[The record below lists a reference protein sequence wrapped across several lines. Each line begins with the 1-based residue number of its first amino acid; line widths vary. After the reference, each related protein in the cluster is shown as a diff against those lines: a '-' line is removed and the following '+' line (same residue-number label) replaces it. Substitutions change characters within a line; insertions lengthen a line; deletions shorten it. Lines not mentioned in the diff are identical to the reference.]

1 MIALCSKSD
10 KQDQSWYLG
19 VMKTTTLTFIKTVEG
34 AELDPFGNPVKSTEE
49 IAVDGCL
56 IAPITEPTS
65 QREEQAMEQGKIQ
78 VRIHLPK
85 TFTGDVS
92 DSNVEWNGKTFHLD
106 SDSVAF
112 MNENCPTKW
121 NRYFRAEAYYE

>member
-1 MIALCSKSD
+1 
-10 KQDQSWYLG
+10 
-19 VMKTTTLTFIKTVEG
+19 MKTTTLTFYKNTQG
-34 AELDPFGNPVKSTEE
+34 SELDPFGNPKTTKVTIE
-49 IAVDGCL
+49 VTGCL

-65 QREEQAMEQGKIQ
+65 HREEQAMEQGKIQ

-92 DSNVEWNGKTFHLD
+92 DSDVDWNGKTFHLD

-121 NRYFRAEAYYE
+121 NRYFRAEAVYE

>member
-1 MIALCSKSD
+1 
-10 KQDQSWYLG
+10 
-19 VMKTTTLTFIKTVEG
+19 MKGISLTFTKKTPGTEEDAFGNLIPTTTTV
-34 AELDPFGNPVKSTEE
+34 V
-49 IAVDGCL
+49 VDNCL

-65 QREEQAMEQGKIQ
+65 QREEQAIAQGKIQ

-92 DSNVEWNGKTFHLD
+92 DSDVTWDGKTFHLD

-112 MNENCPTKW
+112 MNENCPTQW
-121 NRYFRAEAYYE
+121 NRYFRAEAHYE

>member
-1 MIALCSKSD
+1 
-10 KQDQSWYLG
+10 
-19 VMKTTTLTFIKTVEG
+19 MKTITLTFTKTVEG
-34 AELDPFGNPVKSTEE
+34 TELDPFGNPVTTTQE

-65 QREEQAMEQGKIQ
+65 HREEQAMEQGKIQ

-92 DSNVEWNGKTFHLD
+92 NSDVEWDGKTFHLD
-106 SDSVAF
+106 SSSVAF
-112 MNENCPTKW
+112 MNENCPTAW
-121 NRYFRAEAYYE
+121 NRYFRAEAVYE

>member
-1 MIALCSKSD
+1 
-10 KQDQSWYLG
+10 
-19 VMKTTTLTFIKTVEG
+19 MKTITLTFTKNIQG
-34 AELDPFGNPVKSTEE
+34 SELDPFGNPIKTKQAISVE
-49 IAVDGCL
+49 GCL
-56 IAPITEPTS
+56 IAPITEPS
-65 QREEQAMEQGKIQ
+65 SHREEQAIEQGKIQ

-92 DSNVEWNGKTFHLD
+92 DSDVEWDGKTFHLD

-121 NRYFRAEAYYE
+121 NRYFRAEAIYE

>member
-1 MIALCSKSD
+1 
-10 KQDQSWYLG
+10 
-19 VMKTTTLTFIKTVEG
+19 MKTITLTFNKRVEG
-34 AELDPFGNPVKSTEE
+34 AELDPFGNPVKSTQT

-56 IAPITEPTS
+56 IAPITEPTNH
-65 QREEQAMEQGKIQ
+65 REEQAMEQGKIQ

-92 DSNVEWNGKTFHLD
+92 NSDVEWNGKTFHLD

-112 MNENCPTKW
+112 MNENCPTAW
-121 NRYFRAEAYYE
+121 NRYFRAEAVYE

>member
-1 MIALCSKSD
+1 
-10 KQDQSWYLG
+10 
-19 VMKTTTLTFIKTVEG
+19 MKTTTLTFIKTVEG
-34 AELDPFGNPVKSTEE
+34 STTDPFGNPAKSTQQ

-65 QREEQAMEQGKIQ
+65 HREEQAMEQGKIQ

-85 TFTGDVS
+85 TFNGDVS
-92 DSNVEWNGKTFHLD
+92 NSDVEWDGKKFHLD

-112 MNENCPTKW
+112 MNENCPTAW
-121 NRYFRAEAYYE
+121 NRYFRAEAVYE

>member
-1 MIALCSKSD
+1 
-10 KQDQSWYLG
+10 
-19 VMKTTTLTFIKTVEG
+19 MKTITLTFTKNIQG
-34 AELDPFGNPVKSTEE
+34 SELDPFGNPITSKLNVV
-49 IAVDGCL
+49 VDGCL

-65 QREEQAMEQGKIQ
+65 HREEQAIEQGKIQ

-92 DSNVEWNGKTFHLD
+92 DSDVEWDGKTFHLD

-121 NRYFRAEAYYE
+121 NRYFRAEAVYE

>member
-1 MIALCSKSD
+1 
-10 KQDQSWYLG
+10 
-19 VMKTTTLTFIKTVEG
+19 MKTITLTFTKNIQG
-34 AELDPFGNPVKSTEE
+34 SELDPFGNPIETKQAISVE
-49 IAVDGCL
+49 GCL
-56 IAPITEPTS
+56 IAPITEPS
-65 QREEQAMEQGKIQ
+65 SHREEQAIEQGKIQ

-92 DSNVEWNGKTFHLD
+92 DSDVEWGGKTFHLD

-121 NRYFRAEAYYE
+121 NRYFRAEAIYE

>member
-1 MIALCSKSD
+1 
-10 KQDQSWYLG
+10 
-19 VMKTTTLTFIKTVEG
+19 MKTITLTFNKKVEG
-34 AELDPFGNPVKSTEE
+34 AELDPFGNPVKSTQT

-56 IAPITEPTS
+56 IAPITLPTNH
-65 QREEQAMEQGKIQ
+65 REEQAMEQGKIQ

-92 DSNVEWNGKTFHLD
+92 NSDVEWNGKTFHLD

-112 MNENCPTKW
+112 MNENCPTAW
-121 NRYFRAEAYYE
+121 NRYFRAEAVYE